1 MNRPL
6 LFAVLLCCA
15 LTAGAQSVRYRSADT
30 VYLTVGSAAGVAVGD
45 RFEILRNNAVIATVE
60 VIFVAERSASAKVV
74 SETTAIAAGDAAR
87 RVGAPLTGA
96 PAAGRPVPRT
106 PAGVSPEPVDT
117 SRRSTAFGLSGAA
130 TFDSET
136 GEDSNRTLGR
146 LSLRARNIAD
156 LPLHARVRTRLSS
169 QENGNRVY
177 DANVAYETR
186 LFGVRAGRIGNSP
199 YIGLGYLDGALVHVN
214 ITRNIQAGAFGG
226 LQPDIRDLSFDADAT
241 KYGGFVRV
249 FGDTADLTVAAATVA
264 DHPFAAI
271 DGRYS
276 PSARVSFFAHGR
288 AGDEAFNTMA
298 GVIAQLSA
306 RQSVTVWYERVDPGP
321 DDDLR
326 TPDQV
331 INDFLR
337 QGVRVSYRGPYA
349 LLGAGIRSGDEGD
362 DPTYSVTAGLSHPD
376 ILGGVYAGVTAT
388 GFSSE
393 LTDGV
398 FAQARAGRQFGAGHS
413 LELSAGA
420 LVVDGNAVE
429 ELTTTGWL
437 RGAVWIELPLDLFGR
452 AELEYA
458 VGDSRSGHRVSL
470 GAGYRF

>member
-1 MNRPL
+1 MNRTL
-6 LFAVLLCCA
+6 LLAVLLCCA

-30 VYLTVGSAAGVAVGD
+30 VYLTAGSAAGVAVGD

-60 VIFVAERSASAKVV
+60 VIFVAESSASAKVIR
-74 SETTAIAAGDAAR
+74 ETTPIAANDAAR
-87 RVGAPLTGA
+87 RIGTPLPVA
-96 PAAGRPVPRT
+96 PAASRPAARP
-106 PAGVSPEPVDT
+106 PAGVAGEPAGIG
-117 SRRSTAFGLSGAA
+117 RSTAFGLSGAA

-136 GEDSNRTLGR
+136 GEDHNRTLGR

-156 LPLHARVRTRLSS
+156 LPLHVRVRTRLSS
-169 QENGNRVY
+169 EENGNRVY

-199 YIGLGYLDGALVHVN
+199 YVGLGYLDGVLVHVN
-214 ITRNIQAGAFGG
+214 IAGNFQAGAFGG
-226 LQPDIRDLSFDADAT
+226 YQPDIRELSFDSNAT

-249 FGDTADLTVAAATVA
+249 FGDTADLTVAAATVG
-264 DHPFAAI
+264 DNPFAAI
-271 DGRYS
+271 DGRYA
-276 PSARVSFFAHGR
+276 PNARVSFFAHGR
-288 AGDEAFNTMA
+288 AGDEAFDAMA

-306 RQSVTVWYERVDPGP
+306 RQSVTVSYERVDPGP

-362 DPTYSVTAGLSHPD
+362 DPTYSITAGLSHPNV
-376 ILGGVYAGVTAT
+376 LGGVYTGISAT
-388 GFSSE
+388 GFSSQI
-393 LTDGV
+393 TDGV
-398 FAQARAGRQFGAGHS
+398 FAQARAGRQFGTGHS

-420 LVVDGNAVE
+420 LLVDENALE
-429 ELTTTGWL
+429 DITTTGWL
-437 RGAVWIELPLDLFGR
+437 RGAVWLELPYDLFGR

-458 VGDSRSGHRVSL
+458 IGESRSGHRVSL